1 MKKLFSIL
9 ALLPLFSPAA
19 DLRPQ
24 PYYGKVAAMVG
35 AQLQRAHVLQRRLDA
50 EMSERAWSNLV
61 TQCDFNHMV
70 FLQEDLDR
78 FAPMK
83 TKIGAALKDKD
94 VSFGYDVWKTF
105 TERFRERVDFVTNL
119 LEAAE
124 FDFSVDEDWTWQ
136 RKDAPWPATREEQ
149 DELWRRRVKNEYLLI
164 VLGRELDAE
173 KAAADE
179 LEAAKKKDAKRK
191 DAKGAETNDAETVK
205 GPPQPPKEVLE
216 KRYRQYLEVLTEND
230 EEMPMQ
236 RYMSAVA
243 QAFDPHSDY
252 MCPTRKE
259 DFDMDMNLTL
269 CGVGAVL
276 QMDDGA
282 LKIVEVMPGGP
293 MARDGRIKKDDKIVG
308 VGQGDGPVEDV
319 MYKPMRKTIRKIR
332 GPKGTKVVLEIIPRS
347 DPSGET
353 RKRVPL
359 VRDEIK
365 LEDHAATGRVE
376 RVACGG
382 VTNLFGYVKLPG
394 FYGTMD
400 KRPGDE
406 GYRSCSLDV
415 AEYVSKFNTKGT
427 AGMILDLRGNGGG
440 SLKEAVLLSQL
451 FIRPSPVVQIRETR
465 NLYVL
470 PTFPDQPCLAY
481 RKPLVVM
488 VDRASASASEIVAA
502 ALQDTG
508 RAIVVGDRQSH
519 GKGTVQTVFPLG
531 AEKYG
536 SMKVTTA
543 RFYRVNGS
551 STQVKGVSSDVDLP
565 SVLEELDIGEDKLPN
580 ALPWTCVG
588 AVHHPQ
594 MGDVRKLVPQ
604 LKALS
609 EARREKDPA
618 WRAHM
623 KKVAHFRDSSKRTS
637 VPLHRGKRLAQLRED
652 REMDAEAE
660 PAGELD
666 DELPPDPEDD
676 APDSAEDGKDDVVL
690 QEAFQ
695 VLGDLSRL
703 CGDDEIQEE
712 QEERKPAWLQL
723 LGGE

>member
-1 MKKLFSIL
+1 MKSFRLF
-9 ALLPLFSPAA
+9 AALPLLFPLLLGAA
-19 DLRPQ
+19 DLKPQ

-35 AQLQRAHVLQRRLDA
+35 AQLQGKHVLQRRFDA

-61 TQCDFNHMV
+61 NQCDFNHMV
-70 FLQEDLDR
+70 FLQEDVDR
-78 FAPMK
+78 FASMK
-83 TKIGAALKDKD
+83 TKIGGALKNQD

-105 TERFRERVDFVTNL
+105 TDRFRERVDFVTNL
-119 LEAAE
+119 LETAD
-124 FDFSVDEDWTWQ
+124 FDFSADEEWGWQ
-136 RKDAPWPATREEQ
+136 RKDAPWPATRAEQ

-173 KAAADE
+173 KAAREEKESAGG
-179 LEAAKKKDAKRK
+179 KDGKP
-191 DAKGAETNDAETVK
+191 AESNETETVK
-205 GPPQPPKEVLE
+205 GPPQTPKEVLVR
-216 KRYRQYLEVLTEND
+216 RYRQYLEVMAEND

-236 RYMSAVA
+236 RYMSAVS

-293 MARDGRIKKDDKIVG
+293 MAKDGRIKKDDKIVG

-319 MYKPMRKTIRKIR
+319 MYKPMRKTIKKIR
-332 GPKGTKVVLEIIPRS
+332 GPKGTTVVLEIIPRS

-353 RKRVPL
+353 RKRIPL

-382 VTNLFGYVKLPG
+382 VTNAFGYVKLPG

-400 KRPGDE
+400 KRPGDD
-406 GYRSCSLDV
+406 GYRSSSLDV
-415 AEYVSKFNTKGT
+415 AEYVSKFNTQNV

-451 FIRPSPVVQIRETR
+451 FIRPSPVVQIREIR

-481 RKPLVVM
+481 RRPLVVM
-488 VDRASASASEIVAA
+488 IDRASASASEIVAA
-502 ALQDTG
+502 VLQDTG

-519 GKGTVQTVFPLG
+519 GKGTVQTVLPLG

-551 STQVKGVSSDVDLP
+551 STQVKGVASDVDLP

-580 ALPWTCVG
+580 ALPWTRVG
-588 AVHHPQ
+588 AVRYPQ
-594 MGDVRKLVPQ
+594 MGEVGKYVPELQ
-604 LKALS
+604 ALS
-609 EARREKDPA
+609 RARREADPE
-618 WRAHM
+618 WRKHM
-623 KKVAHFRDSSKRTS
+623 RKVAHFRDSSKRATVS
-637 VPLHRGKRLAQLRED
+637 LNREKRLKQLRAD
-652 REMDAEAE
+652 REMDADGE
-660 PAGELD
+660 PVGELD
-666 DELPPDPEDD
+666 DELPPEDAEGA
-676 APDSAEDGKDDVVL
+676 APAGEDKGDIVL
-690 QEAFQ
+690 QEAFR
-695 VLGDLSRL
+695 VLGDLVRL
-703 CGDDEIQEE
+703 SGGGEIPEE
-712 QEERKPAWLQL
+712 KEERQPAWLQL